1 MKSANTGYIDG
12 TRANSYYKRSMR
24 IHKESRT
31 EERTE
36 RMADLIPF
44 WPRTIS
50 YKSLE
55 QLTGLSKESII
66 VRVSSCH
73 DKFLIFSDDDGSLSR
88 LKNDLSNCI

>member
-1 MKSANTGYIDG
+1 MKSANSGYIDG
-12 TRANSYYKRSMR
+12 TRANSYCTPIRLPKQA
-24 IHKESRT
+24 RT

-36 RMADLIPF
+36 RMASLIPY

-73 DKFLIFSDDDGSLSR
+73 DRFKIFSDDDGKLSR
-88 LKNDLSNCI
+88 LKPDLSNCY